1 MQPDLRP
8 VRATGLTQ
16 PPPVGWQALRQR
28 LLSWTLTVLSV
39 LPCLLLLP
47 ARLPGMELLG
57 IAPNWLLVWVV
68 AWSIKRSVWEGAV
81 AGVTLGL
88 LQDGMSAA
96 VPTHAIS
103 LGIVGMLTARLQRER
118 VVQDDI
124 ISVLLI
130 VFGMTVVGETI
141 RALQFSLYAWRLP
154 ASAVFWS
161 FEEIWRYY
169 QQVALGSAVL
179 NSLWSPVIYYPLN
192 LLWEHRFTSN

>member
-1 MQPDLRP
+1 
-8 VRATGLTQ
+8 
-16 PPPVGWQALRQR
+16 
-28 LLSWTLTVLSV
+28 
-39 LPCLLLLP
+39 
-47 ARLPGMELLG
+47 MELLG

-103 LGIVGMLTARLQRER
+103 LGVVGLLTARLQRER

-130 VFGMTVVGETI
+130 VFAMTVVGETV

-169 QQVALGSAVL
+169 QEVALGSAVL
-179 NSLWSPVIYYPLN
+179 NSLWSPVVYYPLN
-192 LLWEHRFTSN
+192 LLWERRFTSN

>member
-8 VRATGLTQ
+8 VRATGLTP
-16 PPPVGWQALRQR
+16 PPPVGWQAIRQR

-47 ARLPGMELLG
+47 ARFPGMELLG

-68 AWSIKRSVWEGAV
+68 AWSIKRSMWEGAV
-81 AGVTLGL
+81 AGVALGL
-88 LQDGMSAA
+88 LQDGMSAG

-103 LGIVGMLTARLQRER
+103 LGIVGILTARLQREQ

-130 VFGMTVVGETI
+130 VFGMTVVGETV
-141 RALQFSLYAWRLP
+141 RAIHSLVSMVGVCPMGHRFGVLRKFGAIISRLP
-154 ASAVFWS
+154 SV
-161 FEEIWRYY
+161 R
-169 QQVALGSAVL
+169 
-179 NSLWSPVIYYPLN
+179 
-192 LLWEHRFTSN
+192 RC